1 MKDELRMHFHIPNS
15 LYSELTRRTF
25 YLIPSDTVYKLSK
38 MSLHCQKE
46 GKPTE
51 FKRIS
56 GFHVI
61 SIIPFE
67 IYVYITYYILIFYM
81 HIYLFLGIQYLN
93 CIDQYRIL
101 HSLIVV
107 SQKHPVFYNCTFI
120 NSTRCSEDD
129 QMCCCLTYEIKC
141 NVCKHT
147 VIHK

>member
-1 MKDELRMHFHIPNS
+1 MRGEIYTHFHIQNS
-15 LYSELTRRTF
+15 LYSELTGRTF
-25 YLIPSDTVYKLSK
+25 YLIPSNTVYKLSK

-46 GKPTE
+46 DKPTD

-67 IYVYITYYILIFYM
+67 IYVYIANYILISFM

-93 CIDQYRIL
+93 CIDQYRLL
-101 HSLIVV
+101 HSLIVAN
-107 SQKHPVFYNCTFI
+107 QKHPTFYNCTFI

-129 QMCCCLTYEIKC
+129 
-141 NVCKHT
+141 
-147 VIHK
+147 